1 MTTANH
7 AKLTGRGYWRSLEE
21 LAQSDEFQAQLAREF
36 PGGIEPPA
44 SSVTRRRFLQIMA
57 ASAAM
62 AGLTGCRWP
71 EEKIVPFAR
80 RPEGFTPGVAQ
91 HFATALEQGGVGQ
104 ALLATSYDGRPI
116 KVDGNP
122 DHPWSL
128 GAASAQMQASVLDL
142 WNVDRS
148 RTVVRQGQNQSVT
161 ATWNDFAEFAGKQF
175 EGLAGRRGRGLAV
188 LAGASG
194 SPSRARLRADLQ
206 RRFPELSW
214 YEHEAVSDHERLRG
228 AERAFGRPLRDV
240 PHLEQARIIA
250 DFDCDLLHRHPAAMR
265 NARMF
270 ARGRR
275 PVRGEMSRIYAFEPT
290 LSHTG
295 VVADHRVPVART
307 QVPVHLGALAA
318 ELVAAHGVSLP
329 AGCGITAGD
338 LAAYRGQAP
347 RMAEL
352 EALAADLA
360 ANRGRG
366 LIAVG
371 DRQPAGAHHL
381 AHVLNT
387 ALGNVGQT
395 VSFEPAT
402 APGNGLAELVDAL
415 GRDRVD
421 TLVILGVNPVATAP
435 ADLDVTAALGRARTT
450 IHLGEHRDGTG
461 KLCTWH
467 LPRTHYLE
475 AWGDTT
481 AADGSVLAI
490 QPLIEPLYDGRSDLE
505 LMAMMLG
512 AAALRGHDIVRT
524 TFHQRGG
531 GAGEAP
537 ANDLRFEER
546 WRKFLHDG
554 FLPGTPAAAPVLQA
568 ARLDLPRVAAPT
580 AGNLE
585 LLIAADSR
593 LHDGRYAD
601 NAWLQEMTDFA
612 TKVAW
617 DNVAS
622 LSPGTAE
629 ALGVKHGDLV
639 DVQWQGRTRRL
650 PAYVLPGQAS
660 HTVVVTLGY
669 GRQDCGRVGQGVGV
683 DVYGLRTTAA
693 PHGGPGA
700 TVARSGGTYKLA
712 CSQDHHAID
721 PTGYQERERRVG
733 SLVREGDL
741 EHYLANPEFVDHL
754 GIHHPP
760 LLSLWTEKEYTG
772 HKWGMSIDLSLC
784 TGCNA
789 CQIACQSENN
799 IPVVGKDEVGRSREM
814 HWLRVDRYFQ
824 GDPEDPQVAAQPV
837 ACAHC
842 EMAPCEGVCP
852 VAATVHTEE
861 GLNAMVYNRCVGTRY
876 CANNCPYKVR
886 RFNFFN
892 NLDDLTETDKM
903 RLNPEVTVRSRG
915 VMEKCTYCVQRI
927 QNAKIGAKNERR
939 PLRDGEITPAC
950 AQTCPTEAIIFGDL
964 NDPESRV
971 SRARAD
977 KRSYDLLAYLNIK
990 PRTSYQA
997 RIRNPHPSL
1006 ATHDHEHGAHAAP
1019 TDHPTGD
1026 HGHDDAHG
1034 HGGH

>member
-1 MTTANH
+1 MTMANH

-21 LAQSDEFQAQLAREF
+21 LAQSDEFKAQLDREF
-36 PGGIEPPA
+36 PNGLEPTDT
-44 SSVTRRRFLQIMA
+44 SVTRRRFLQIMA

-71 EEKIVPFAR
+71 EETIVPFAR
-80 RPEGFTPGVAQ
+80 RPEGFTPGVAR
-91 HFATALEQGGVGQ
+91 HFATAFEQGGIGQ
-104 ALLATSYDGRPI
+104 AMLATSYDGRPI

-128 GAASAQMQASVLDL
+128 GAASPQMQASVLDL

-148 RTVVRQGQNQSVT
+148 RAVVRQGQNQAVT
-161 ATWNDFAEFAGKQF
+161 ATWDDVADFVAKHFDQ
-175 EGLAGRRGRGLAV
+175 LASVRGRGLAI
-188 LAGASG
+188 LAEAGS

-206 RRFPELSW
+206 RRFPELRW
-214 YEHEAVSDHERLRG
+214 YQHEPVDDRERLRG

-240 PHLEQARIIA
+240 PHLEHARVVA
-250 DFDCDLLHRHPAAMR
+250 DFDCDLLHRHPASLR

-270 ARGRR
+270 SRGRH
-275 PVRGEMSRIYAFEPT
+275 PERGTMSRIYVFEPT

-307 QVPVHLGALAA
+307 QVPLVLGALAA
-318 ELVAAHGVSLP
+318 ELVAAHGVALP
-329 AGCGITAGD
+329 SGCGISASD

-347 RMAEL
+347 RQAEVV
-352 EALAADLA
+352 ALADDLA
-360 ANRGRG
+360 RHRGHG

-371 DRQPAGAHHL
+371 ERQPAGAHHL
-381 AHVLNT
+381 AHVLNV
-387 ALGNVGQT
+387 ALGNVGTT
-395 VSFEPAT
+395 VTFQD
-402 APGNGLAELVDAL
+402 APQPDPELPDLVAAL
-415 GRDRVD
+415 DGGRVD
-421 TLVILGVNPVATAP
+421 TLVILGGNPVATAP
-435 ADLDVTAALGRARTT
+435 ADLDLAAALGRARTT
-450 IHLGEHRDGTG
+450 VHLSEYRDATSRR
-461 KLCTWH
+461 CTWH

-475 AWGDTT
+475 SWGDVL
-481 AADGSVLAI
+481 AADGSVLAV
-490 QPLIEPLYDGRSDLE
+490 QPLIEPLYGARSDLE
-505 LMAMMLG
+505 VMAMLLG
-512 AAALRGHDIVRT
+512 AAAPRGHEIART
-524 TFHQRGG
+524 TFHQRSG
-531 GAGEAP
+531 GAGNAP
-537 ANDLRFEER
+537 SNNPSFEER
-546 WRKFLHDG
+546 WRAFLHDG
-554 FLPGTPAAAPVLQA
+554 FLAAEPMSAPALRS
-568 ARLDLPRVAAPT
+568 ARLDLPRPDAPT
-580 AGNLE
+580 ADALE

-601 NAWLQEMTDFA
+601 NAWLQEMPDYA
-612 TKVAW
+612 TKVVW

-622 LSPGTAE
+622 LSPGTADH
-629 ALGVKHGDLV
+629 LGVKHGDLV
-639 DVQWQGRTRRL
+639 DVTWQGRTRRL
-650 PAYVLPGQAS
+650 PAYILPGQAS

-669 GRQDCGRVGQGVGV
+669 GREDAGRVGQGVGV
-683 DVYGLRTTAA
+683 DCYGLRPSDAL
-693 PHGGPGA
+693 HGGPGVQVRKA
-700 TVARSGGTYKLA
+700 GGTYKLA
-712 CSQDHHAID
+712 CTQDHHAID

-741 EHYLANPEFVDHL
+741 EYYLKKPEFVDHL

-760 LLSLWTEKEYTG
+760 LLSLWDEKQYTG
-772 HKWGMSIDLSLC
+772 HKWGMSIDLGLC

-799 IPVVGKDEVGRSREM
+799 IPVVGRDEVGQSREM
-814 HWLRVDRYFQ
+814 QWVRVDRYFH
-824 GDPEDPQVAAQPV
+824 GDPEDPQVATQPV

-842 EMAPCEGVCP
+842 ELAPCEGVCP
-852 VAATVHTEE
+852 VAATLHTEE

-886 RFNFFN
+886 RFNYFN
-892 NLDDLTETDKM
+892 NIDEITETEKM

-927 QNAKIGAKNERR
+927 ETAKIDARNQRR
-939 PLRDGEITPAC
+939 PLLDGEVTPAC
-950 AQTCPTEAIIFGDL
+950 AQTCPTEAIVFGDL

-971 SRARAD
+971 SKARAD

-1006 ATHDHEHGAHAAP
+1006 AQHDS
-1019 TDHPTGD
+1019 

-1034 HGGH
+1034 NGGH